1 MHYREN
7 HEEVNE
13 KWLRKGKEREMKKD
27 IGKEMNKV
35 QNIAKSSVYCHR
47 YSCLMVEVKE

>member
-1 MHYREN
+1 MQYREN
-7 HEEVNE
+7 NKKVNG

-35 QNIAKSSVYCHR
+35 QKISPACIATDIPV
-47 YSCLMVEVKE
+47 

>member
-1 MHYREN
+1 MHNREN
-7 HEEVNE
+7 HEEVNG

-35 QNIAKSSVYCHR
+35 QNISPVCIATDIPV
-47 YSCLMVEVKE
+47 